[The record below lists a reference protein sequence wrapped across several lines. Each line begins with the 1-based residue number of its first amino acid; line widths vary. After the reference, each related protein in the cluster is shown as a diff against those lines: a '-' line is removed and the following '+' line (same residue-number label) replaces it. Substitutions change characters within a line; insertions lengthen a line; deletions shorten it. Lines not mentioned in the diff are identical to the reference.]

1 MNNKNNL
8 KELSSIG
15 FSDVIG
21 TGVTA
26 LFWFFLASLIE
37 PDQYGEIFF
46 YLGIASIIS
55 SVVLFA
61 SQNTIT
67 VYIAKKIRIQTTL
80 YFISLCAAFVGSLV
94 VILWFYRLDIGLV
107 VFAYVINTLAIGEIL
122 GKKLFTTYSK
132 YVLIQKF
139 SFVLLGFSFFY
150 LFGINGIL
158 YAIALSYLAY
168 IIIVFRGLKNDG
180 INFPLVKEH
189 IGFITNNY
197 FFSIIQIVRSQIDK
211 IIIPAVL
218 SFTILGNYAL
228 ALQIMAILIMFPS
241 IIYKYILPYDASG
254 QSNKKIKLL
263 TIIIS
268 IFLSISG
275 IILAPTLIPII
286 LPEYTE
292 SILAIQ
298 IMSVVVIPTAVT
310 SILTSKLLG
319 MENSRHVLISR
330 LISLILICPG
340 MVILGTT
347 FEIIGIAWAYV
358 IANTASAISLGI
370 SSYFIDVKNKKN

>member
-1 MNNKNNL
+1 M
-8 KELSSIG
+8 
-15 FSDVIG
+15 
-21 TGVTA
+21 
-26 LFWFFLASLIE
+26 
-37 PDQYGEIFF
+37 
-46 YLGIASIIS
+46 
-55 SVVLFA
+55 
-61 SQNTIT
+61 
-67 VYIAKKIRIQTTL
+67 
-80 YFISLCAAFVGSLV
+80 
-94 VILWFYRLDIGLV
+94 
-107 VFAYVINTLAIGEIL
+107 
-122 GKKLFTTYSK
+122 
-132 YVLIQKF
+132 LIQKF
-139 SFVLLGFSFFY
+139 SFVLLGISFFY

-168 IIIVFRGLKNDG
+168 IIIIFRGLKNDR

-228 ALQIMAILIMFPS
+228 ALQIMAILIMFPN

-263 TIIIS
+263 TIIVS
-268 IFLSISG
+268 ILLSISG
-275 IILAPTLIPII
+275 IVLAPTLIPII

-319 MENSRHVLISR
+319 MENSRHVLVSR